1 MTQGERV
8 YTLRDFR
15 GYPTS
20 VPESKLDAWL
30 AQQAEL
36 EKNPPPE
43 EPPVKLTEETMAQLT
58 QIFERLAANGLQT
71 GEPES
76 FED

>member
-1 MTQGERV
+1 M

-20 VPESKLDAWL
+20 IPESKLDAWL

-43 EPPVKLTEETMAQLT
+43 TPPIKLTEETMAQLT
-58 QIFERLAANGLQT
+58 QIFERLGASGQRTGADVSIANK
-71 GEPES
+71 PNP
-76 FED
+76 